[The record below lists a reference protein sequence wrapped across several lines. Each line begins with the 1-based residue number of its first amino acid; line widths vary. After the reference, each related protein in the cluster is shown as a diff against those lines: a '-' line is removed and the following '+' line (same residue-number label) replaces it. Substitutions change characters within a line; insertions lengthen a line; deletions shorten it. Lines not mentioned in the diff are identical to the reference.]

1 MEGTSRLVNVA
12 MHMILN
18 QHDRDRKHTYGEAA
32 AIAAL
37 ASASACDATMRER
50 GSSDVAVPANAER

>member
-1 MEGTSRLVNVA
+1 

-37 ASASACDATMRER
+37 ASASTCDATMRER